1 MLNVLWTAKQL
12 CIQPATANIRILKE
26 TLGAVSG
33 FSLWFFV
40 KRKKKK
46 SGDMENGQQW
56 WFALNFQPRETVTWL
71 QDQV

>member
-46 SGDMENGQQW
+46 WGHGKWTTMVVCFEFS
-56 WFALNFQPRETVTWL
+56 AT
-71 QDQV
+71 

>member
-46 SGDMENGQQW
+46 KVGTWKMDNNGG
-56 WFALNFQPRETVTWL
+56 LL
-71 QDQV
+71 